1 MKAPGM
7 QPVGNRSVQQHH
19 MSQPQ
24 STPAQTFQLDALL
37 ERVRACTLCQGL
49 PLGPRPLLQAGSS
62 ARILIAGQAPGRR
75 AHLSG
80 VPFDDVSGE
89 RLRAWLGLTRE
100 QFYDARR
107 VAIIPMGLCFPGTGK
122 SGDLPPRPE
131 CAPTWRTPL
140 LEQLPQIALTVVLG
154 RYALAWHCP
163 EQARAMLSDAV
174 AAWLKAP
181 GPVIPLPH
189 PSPRNMAW
197 LKRHPWFE
205 AEVLPLLRERIQLAL
220 NMPGSA

>member
-1 MKAPGM
+1 MKAAVM
-7 QPVGNRSVQQHH
+7 QPAGNGSAHQHP
-19 MSQPQ
+19 MNQPQ
-24 STPAQTFQLDALL
+24 STSPQALQLDALL

-49 PLGPRPLLQAGSS
+49 PLGPRPLLQAGSG

-80 VPFDDVSGE
+80 IPFDDISGE

-100 QFYDARR
+100 QFYDASR

-131 CAPTWRTPL
+131 CAPAWRAPL
-140 LEQLPQIALTVVLG
+140 LASLPQIALTVVLG

-163 EQARAMLSDAV
+163 EQARAKLSDAV

-220 NMPGSA
+220 GTAGAA

>member
-1 MKAPGM
+1 MKAAVM
-7 QPVGNRSVQQHH
+7 QPAGNGSAHQHP
-19 MSQPQ
+19 MNQPQ
-24 STPAQTFQLDALL
+24 STSPQALQLDALL

-49 PLGPRPLLQAGSS
+49 PLGPRPLLQAGSG

-80 VPFDDVSGE
+80 IPFDDISGE

-100 QFYDARR
+100 QFYDASR
-107 VAIIPMGLCFPGTGK
+107 VAIIPMGLCFPGTSK

-131 CAPTWRTPL
+131 CAPAWRAPL
-140 LEQLPQIALTVVLG
+140 LASLPQIALTVVLG

-163 EQARAMLSDAV
+163 EQARATLSDAV

-220 NMPGSA
+220 GTAGAA

>member
-1 MKAPGM
+1 MKAALM
-7 QPVGNRSVQQHH
+7 QPAGNGSAHQHP
-19 MSQPQ
+19 MNQPQ
-24 STPAQTFQLDALL
+24 STSPQALQLDALL

-49 PLGPRPLLQAGSS
+49 PLGPRPLLQAGSG

-80 VPFDDVSGE
+80 IPFDDISGE

-100 QFYDARR
+100 QFYDASR
-107 VAIIPMGLCFPGTGK
+107 VAIIPMGLCFPGTSK

-131 CAPTWRTPL
+131 CAPAWRAPL
-140 LEQLPQIALTVVLG
+140 LASLPQIALTVVLG

-163 EQARAMLSDAV
+163 EQARAKLSDAV

-220 NMPGSA
+220 GTAGAA

>member
-1 MKAPGM
+1 MKAALM
-7 QPVGNRSVQQHH
+7 QPAGNGSAHQHP
-19 MSQPQ
+19 MNQPQ
-24 STPAQTFQLDALL
+24 STSPQALQLDALL

-49 PLGPRPLLQAGSS
+49 PLGPRPLLQAGSG

-80 VPFDDVSGE
+80 IPFDDISGE
-89 RLRAWLGLTRE
+89 RLRVWLGLTRE
-100 QFYDARR
+100 QFYDASR
-107 VAIIPMGLCFPGTGK
+107 VAIIPMGLCFPGTSK

-131 CAPTWRTPL
+131 CAPAWRAPL
-140 LEQLPQIALTVVLG
+140 LASLPQIALTVVLG

-163 EQARAMLSDAV
+163 EQARATLSDAV

-220 NMPGSA
+220 GTAGAT

>member
-1 MKAPGM
+1 MKAALM
-7 QPVGNRSVQQHH
+7 QPAGNGSAHQHP
-19 MSQPQ
+19 MNQPQ
-24 STPAQTFQLDALL
+24 STSPQALQLDALL

-49 PLGPRPLLQAGSS
+49 PLGPRPLLQAGSG

-80 VPFDDVSGE
+80 IPFDDISGE

-100 QFYDARR
+100 QFYDASR

-131 CAPTWRTPL
+131 CAPAWRAPL
-140 LEQLPQIALTVVLG
+140 LASLPQIALTVVLG

-163 EQARAMLSDAV
+163 EQARAKLSDAV

-220 NMPGSA
+220 GTAGAA

>member
-1 MKAPGM
+1 MKAAVM
-7 QPVGNRSVQQHH
+7 QPAGNGSAHQHP
-19 MSQPQ
+19 MNQPQ
-24 STPAQTFQLDALL
+24 STSPQALQLDALL

-49 PLGPRPLLQAGSS
+49 PLGPRPLLQAGSG

-80 VPFDDVSGE
+80 IPFDDISGE

-100 QFYDARR
+100 QFHDASR

-131 CAPTWRTPL
+131 CAPAWRAPL
-140 LEQLPQIALTVVLG
+140 LASLPRIALTVVLG

-163 EQARAMLSDAV
+163 EQARAKLSDAV

-197 LKRHPWFE
+197 LKRYPWFE

-220 NMPGSA
+220 GTAGAT

>member
-1 MKAPGM
+1 MK
-7 QPVGNRSVQQHH
+7 
-19 MSQPQ
+19 QPQ
-24 STPAQTFQLDALL
+24 STSPQALQLDALL

-49 PLGPRPLLQAGSS
+49 PLGPRPLLQASSS

-80 VPFDDVSGE
+80 IPFDDVSGE
-89 RLRAWLGLTRE
+89 RLRVWLGLTRE
-100 QFYDARR
+100 QFYDASR

-131 CAPTWRTPL
+131 CAPAWRAPL
-140 LEQLPQIALTVVLG
+140 LASLPQIALTVVLG

-163 EQARAMLSDAV
+163 EQARATLSDAV

-220 NMPGSA
+220 GTAGAA

>member
-1 MKAPGM
+1 MKAAVM
-7 QPVGNRSVQQHH
+7 QPAGNGSAHQHP
-19 MSQPQ
+19 MKQPQ
-24 STPAQTFQLDALL
+24 STSPQALQLDALL

-49 PLGPRPLLQAGSS
+49 PLGPRPLLQASSS

-80 VPFDDVSGE
+80 IPFDDVSGE
-89 RLRAWLGLTRE
+89 RLRVWLGLTRE
-100 QFYDARR
+100 QFYDASR

-131 CAPTWRTPL
+131 CAPAWRAPL
-140 LEQLPQIALTVVLG
+140 LASLPQIALTVVLG

-163 EQARAMLSDAV
+163 EQARATLSDAV

-220 NMPGSA
+220 GTAGAA

>member
-1 MKAPGM
+1 MK
-7 QPVGNRSVQQHH
+7 
-19 MSQPQ
+19 QPQ
-24 STPAQTFQLDALL
+24 STSPQALQLDALL

-49 PLGPRPLLQAGSS
+49 PLGPRPLLQASSS

-80 VPFDDVSGE
+80 IPFDDVSGE
-89 RLRAWLGLTRE
+89 RLRVWLGLTRE
-100 QFYDARR
+100 QFYDASR

-131 CAPTWRTPL
+131 CAPAWRAPL
-140 LEQLPQIALTVVLG
+140 LASLPQIALTVVLG

-163 EQARAMLSDAV
+163 EQARAALSDAV

-220 NMPGSA
+220 GTAGAA